1 MGALISH
8 NLIEPGMLSSIVGPN
23 HRLLEELFTAQYD
36 VIKTGIS
43 VTERSIQLRQ
53 DMIAE
58 NEGMIDRSGARGG
71 GMARSS
77 IETLEHINEQS
88 EAELV
93 HKEISLAK
101 QRRALEDFVNTFMGG
116 DSRQPWPGINAPA

>member
-1 MGALISH
+1 
-8 NLIEPGMLSSIVGPN
+8 
-23 HRLLEELFTAQYD
+23 
-36 VIKTGIS
+36 
-43 VTERSIQLRQ
+43 
-53 DMIAE
+53 
-58 NEGMIDRSGARGG
+58 
-71 GMARSS
+71 MARSS